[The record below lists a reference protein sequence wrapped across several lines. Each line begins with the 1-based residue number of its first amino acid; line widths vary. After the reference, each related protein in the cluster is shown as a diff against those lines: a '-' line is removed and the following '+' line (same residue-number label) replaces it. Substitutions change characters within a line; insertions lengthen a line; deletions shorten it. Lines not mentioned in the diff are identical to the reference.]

1 MLAFLT
7 APQNTPFAVV
17 LALILVLFVVE
28 VIGLLFGA
36 SIGSLIGGDTGA
48 GVDVDVDV
56 DALSGA
62 EGFSPGVVTSFLYW
76 VNVGRVPFII
86 LMVLFMTAFVLAG
99 YILQYFCLT
108 LVDHML
114 PSWLASLVAVAL
126 SIPCVRVLGKGLSRI
141 MPRDETEAI
150 STAEL
155 VGTRAAIVLGTAR
168 RGSPAQARASDRF
181 GQQHYLMVE
190 PDDPEAV
197 LETGEPLLLVRR
209 EEGKFYAIKHP
220 EP

>member
-1 MLAFLT
+1 MLAFLA

-17 LALILVLFVVE
+17 LALLLALFVIE
-28 VIGLLFGA
+28 VIGFMFGA
-36 SIGSLIGGDTGA
+36 SISSLLGGDGP
-48 GVDVDVDV
+48 DMDL
-56 DALSGA
+56 DALSGT

-86 LMVLFMTAFVLAG
+86 LMVLFMTAFVATG
-99 YILQYFCLT
+99 YILQYVCLS

-114 PSWLASLVAVAL
+114 PAWLASLVAIAA
-126 SIPCVRVLGKGLSRI
+126 SAPCVRVLGKGLSRI
-141 MPRDETEAI
+141 MPRDETEAV

-155 VGTRAAIVLGTAR
+155 VGTRAVIVLGTAR
-168 RGSPAQARASDRF
+168 RGSPAQARANDRY
-181 GQQHYLMVE
+181 GQQHYLMLE

-197 LETGEPLLLVRR
+197 LETGEPLLLVRL
-209 EEGKFYAIKHP
+209 EGEKFYAIKHP